1 MTHQD
6 VPTIINHLS
15 LGTNDFESACTF
27 YDGVLATLGA
37 RRVLEHPG
45 VVAYGRAFPEFW
57 VHAPYDG
64 KPATV
69 GNGAHVAFFATSKA
83 QVQAF
88 HAKALEL
95 GGRDDGPP
103 GPRPDYGDPYYGCF
117 IRDPDGHKIE
127 ATFWDAPPPPS
138 AS

>member
-1 MTHQD
+1 MT

-15 LGTNDFESACTF
+15 LGTNDFERATAF
-27 YDGVLATLGA
+27 YDKVLGVLGATRLT
-37 RRVLEHPG
+37 EHPG

-83 QVQAF
+83 QVDAF
-88 HAKALEL
+88 HEAALQVGGVCDGKP
-95 GGRDDGPP
+95 GGRPE
-103 GPRPDYGDPYYGCF
+103 YGAPYYGCF
-117 IRDPDGHKIE
+117 VRDPDGHKVE
-127 ATFWDAPPPPS
+127 ATFWDAPPPN
-138 AS
+138 A